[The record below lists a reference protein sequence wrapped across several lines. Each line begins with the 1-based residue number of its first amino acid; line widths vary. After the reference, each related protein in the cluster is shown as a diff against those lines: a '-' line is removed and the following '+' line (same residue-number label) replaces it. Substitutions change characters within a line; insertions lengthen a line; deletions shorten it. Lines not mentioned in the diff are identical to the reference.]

1 MTYEFLAAQKATG
14 NTLNL
19 TNSIT
24 QVVWSTQ
31 RTGQPGKLTFTYLRT
46 PESKLEE
53 GDVIR
58 FSVNGQ
64 LQFYGWVFTR
74 GFDRWGPVDVVCY
87 DRIRYL
93 KANASYSFYGQSAGD
108 IIRQIAEGGF
118 GNDVFQLI
126 AIITRV
132 VQTQGAV
139 EQRGF
144 ATHHLQLR
152 QCFIKATRLAD
163 LLTINRSDLIR
174 ADDECIGMTLR
185 NVARFFQRQTQ
196 RGFRWGF
203 ACFRCFI
210 DFRTDDGER

>member
-14 NTLNL
+14 NTLKL
-19 TNSIT
+19 RPT
-24 QVVWSTQ
+24 QVVWTTQ

-108 IIRQIAEGGF
+108 IIKLEVRGDKTHLFDLE
-118 GNDVFQLI
+118 
-126 AIITRV
+126 T
-132 VQTQGAV
+132 GA
-139 EQRGF
+139 R
-144 ATHHLQLR
+144 
-152 QCFIKATRLAD
+152 IK
-163 LLTINRSDLIR
+163 
-174 ADDECIGMTLR
+174 EK
-185 NVARFFQRQTQ
+185 
-196 RGFRWGF
+196 
-203 ACFRCFI
+203 
-210 DFRTDDGER
+210 